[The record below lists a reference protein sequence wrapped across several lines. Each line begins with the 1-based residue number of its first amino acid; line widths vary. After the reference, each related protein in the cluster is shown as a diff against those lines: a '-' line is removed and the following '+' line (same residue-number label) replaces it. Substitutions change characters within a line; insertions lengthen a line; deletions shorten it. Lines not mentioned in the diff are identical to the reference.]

1 MGVENFEKV
10 INKLVKSPHGEAEK
24 GKLIMSEKDK
34 ENVITTRIGSAIY
47 SKDIHPEA
55 SVETPVYGGAEL
67 VKREL
72 IKKLKNECSC
82 EYNN

>member
-1 MGVENFEKV
+1 MGVENFEKI

-34 ENVITTRIGSAIY
+34 EKNITTTRIGSAIY
-47 SKDIHPEA
+47 SRDIHPEA
-55 SVETPVYGGAEL
+55 TAENPVYGGCEL

-72 IKKLKNECSC
+72 IKKLKNENSY
-82 EYNN
+82 E